1 MKGHKRA
8 DRVAKLIRQ
17 EVGSI
22 LLTEFHDPTV
32 TMVSVTDVHVSD
44 DLRTARIYY
53 TILGEEGERDE
64 VAERLEQVTPRVRR
78 QLGAGLR
85 MKYVPAL
92 QFRYDDT
99 LKNARKIESILDTIR
114 EHEDGEST

>member
-1 MKGHKRA
+1 M
-8 DRVAKLIRQ
+8 IRQ

-32 TMVSVTDVHVSD
+32 ARVAVTDVQVTD
-44 DLRTARIYY
+44 DLRNARIYY
-53 TILGEEGERDE
+53 TILGEDGDLQE
-64 VAERLEQVTPRVRR
+64 VADRLDAITPRVRKH
-78 QLGAGLR
+78 LGAGLR

-99 LKNARKIESILDTIR
+99 LKQARRIESILETIR
-114 EHEDGEST
+114 DTDEGESM